1 VVNNIARE
9 GRSFKSSSKMKEIKI
24 TTEFIKLDS
33 FLKWCGEFEMG
44 SDAKMFILNGNV
56 KVNGE
61 VELRRG
67 RKLRNG
73 DIVEIHNE
81 QYKVIQ

>member
-1 VVNNIARE
+1 MVNNIARE
-9 GRSFKSSSKMKEIKI
+9 GRSFLKFLKDERNKNNYRVYKAR
-24 TTEFIKLDS
+24 F

-61 VELRRG
+61 VELR
-67 RKLRNG
+67 
-73 DIVEIHNE
+73 
-81 QYKVIQ
+81 

>member
-1 VVNNIARE
+1 
-9 GRSFKSSSKMKEIKI
+9 MKEIKI
-24 TTEFIKLDS
+24 ETEYIKLDS
-33 FLKWCGEFEMG
+33 FLKWCGEFAQG
-44 SDAKMFILNGNV
+44 SDAKMFILAGNV

-73 DIVEIHNE
+73 DIVEFGNE
-81 QYKVIQ
+81 IFKIT